1 MTMMPGGVAMPTI
14 ADQLSDYAVSLRY
27 QDLPDDVAH
36 LAKRMIIDTLGC
48 ALGGYHSEPARIAR
62 EVASTVTSNPA
73 GRVLGSGQLTS
84 PDLATFANGVMVRYL
99 DYNDGYT
106 SKESGHPSDSIA
118 ATLTCGDVG
127 RAGGKGLIT
136 STVLAYEAFCRICDA
151 VDIKPSGFDHVT
163 VGCIASILG
172 AAKSMGLD
180 RDQTLQALNLGIA
193 PNLALYQTRIGDVS
207 MWKGCAYANATRNA
221 MFAVMLAQ
229 RGITGPSPV
238 YEGSGGYFNT
248 VTGRPFELEALG
260 GDGTPFKIAEC
271 SIKRFPLGQY
281 SQTIAQAALDVRE
294 QLPGGVEPGDV
305 AEINIATLQTAVNI
319 MAGDAEKWRPA
330 NRETADHSMPYTAA
344 VALLYGGVE
353 SRHFDDEFL
362 FDDTLLSLVNKV
374 NVSVSEEANRRVPE
388 AMLCD
393 LEVVTTSG
401 QRHSAQV
408 AYHKGHH
415 KNPLTDAEVDDKFR
429 SLAAEHLSADRIDAL
444 LAHLWRIDEAPDLR
458 ELFRMLRFE

>member
-1 MTMMPGGVAMPTI
+1 MSNYT
-14 ADQLSDYAVSLRY
+14 SSLRY
-27 QDLPDDVAH
+27 EDLPEETVH
-36 LAKRMIIDTLGC
+36 LAKRFIIDTLGC
-48 ALGGYHSEPARIAR
+48 ALGGYESEPARVAR
-62 EVASTVTSNPA
+62 EMAGMVSSTAPVT
-73 GRVLGSGQLTS
+73 VMGSGQQSSL
-84 PDLATFANGVMVRYL
+84 DLASFANGVAIRYL
-99 DYNDGYT
+99 DFNDGYT
-106 SKESGHPSDSIA
+106 SRESGHPSDSIA
-118 ATLTCGDVG
+118 ASLSATEL
-127 RAGGKGLIT
+127 AGGSGKTFVL
-136 STVLAYEAFCRICDA
+136 STVLAYEVFCRLCDTI
-151 VDIKPSGFDHVT
+151 DIKPRFDHVT
-163 VGCIASILG
+163 VGG
-172 AAKSMGLD
+172 AASALAGARALGLSQE
-180 RDQTLQALNLGIA
+180 QTLQALNLNVA
-193 PNLALYQTRIGDVS
+193 SNLALYQTRIGDVS

-238 YEGSGGYFNT
+238 YEGAGGYFNT
-248 VTGRPFELEALG
+248 VTGRPFALEAMG
-260 GDGTPFKIAEC
+260 GNGEPFKIAEC

-294 QLPGGVEPGDV
+294 QIPGGITPDSV
-305 AEINIATLQTAVNI
+305 AEVNIATLQTAVNI

-362 FDDTLLSLVNKV
+362 FNEPLLELVGKV

-408 AYHKGHH
+408 AYHKRHH
-415 KNPLTDAEVDDKFR
+415 RNPLTDSEVEDKFR
-429 SLAAEHLSADRIDAL
+429 SLASEHLSAERVDAL
-444 LAHLWRIDEAPDLR
+444 LAHLWRIDEAPDLG
-458 ELFRMLRFE
+458 ELFGLLRFG

>member
-1 MTMMPGGVAMPTI
+1 MTTLAE
-14 ADQLSDYAVSLRY
+14 QLSNYASSLRY
-27 QDLPDDVAH
+27 EDLPAETVH
-36 LAKRMIIDTLGC
+36 LAKRFIIDTLGC
-48 ALGGYHSEPARIAR
+48 ALGGYESEPARVAR
-62 EVASTVTSNPA
+62 EMAGMVSSTAPVTVMGN
-73 GRVLGSGQLTS
+73 GHQTS
-84 PDLATFANGVMVRYL
+84 LDLASFANGVAIRYL

-106 SKESGHPSDSIA
+106 SNESGHPSDSIA
-118 ATLTCGDVG
+118 ASLSATEA
-127 RAGGKGLIT
+127 AGGNGRTFIL
-136 STVLAYEAFCRICDA
+136 STVLAYEVFCRLCDT
-151 VDIKPSGFDHVT
+151 VDIKPRFDHVT
-163 VGCIASILG
+163 VGGTASTLAAARALG
-172 AAKSMGLD
+172 LSQE
-180 RDQTLQALNLGIA
+180 QTLQALNLNVA
-193 PNLALYQTRIGDVS
+193 SNLALYQTRIGDVS

-238 YEGSGGYFNT
+238 YEGAGGYFNA
-248 VTGRPFELEALG
+248 VTGRPFALEAMG
-260 GDGTPFKIAEC
+260 GNGEPFKIAEC

-294 QLPGGVEPGDV
+294 QIPGGITPDSV
-305 AEINIATLQTAVNI
+305 AEVNIATLQTAVNI

-330 NRETADHSMPYTAA
+330 NRETADHCMPYTAA

-362 FDDTLLSLVNKV
+362 FNEPLLELVGKV

-415 KNPLTDAEVDDKFR
+415 RNPLTDSEVEDKFR
-429 SLAAEHLSADRIDAL
+429 SLASEHLSAERVDAL
-444 LAHLWRIDEAPDLR
+444 LAHLWRIDEAPDLG
-458 ELFRMLRFE
+458 ELFGLLRFG

>member
-1 MTMMPGGVAMPTI
+1 MPTM
-14 ADQLSDYAVSLRY
+14 AEMLSDYAVSLRY
-27 QDLPDDVAH
+27 EDLPDDVAH

-99 DYNDGYT
+99 DFNDGYT

-118 ATLTCGDVG
+118 ATMTCSEVG

-136 STVLAYEAFCRICDA
+136 ATVLAYEAFCRICDA

-207 MWKGCAYANATRNA
+207 MWKGCGYANASRNA
-221 MFAVMLAQ
+221 VFAVTLA
-229 RGITGPSPV
+229 RMGLTGPSPIF
-238 YEGSGGYFNT
+238 EGDGGYFKA
-248 VTGRPFELEALG
+248 VTRQPFQLEPFG
-260 GDGTPFKIAEC
+260 GPGQPFKIGEC

-281 SQTIAQAALDVRE
+281 SQTVVQAALEVRDE
-294 QLPGGVEPGDV
+294 LPDIDDIVQV
-305 AEINIATLQTAVNI
+305 KVSTLQTAVNI
-319 MAGDAEKWRPA
+319 MAGDPEKWRPL
-330 NRETADHSMPYTAA
+330 NRETADHSMPYTVA
-344 VALLYGGVE
+344 VALMYGGVDQ
-353 SRHFDDEFL
+353 SHFDDEYL
-362 FDDTLLSLVNKV
+362 QNQRLLDLVSRV
-374 NVSVSEEANRRVPE
+374 EVSVSEEANRMAPE
-388 AMLCD
+388 AMLCEV
-393 LEVVTTSG
+393 EVVTSRG
-401 QRHSAQV
+401 EHHSRRV
-408 AYHKGHH
+408 AYHKGHYR
-415 KNPLTDAEVDDKFR
+415 NPLSDSELEDKFR
-429 SLAAEHLSADRIDAL
+429 SLAGPVLAADRVDGL
-444 LAHLWRIDEAPDLR
+444 LARLWRLEEVEDIGEIF
-458 ELFRMLRFE
+458 ELTRI

>member
-1 MTMMPGGVAMPTI
+1 MPTI

-180 RDQTLQALNLGIA
+180 RDQTLQALEPWHRAQPGPVPDPDRRRFHVEGLRLRQRQ
-193 PNLALYQTRIGDVS
+193 P
-207 MWKGCAYANATRNA
+207 
-221 MFAVMLAQ
+221 Q
-229 RGITGPSPV
+229 RGLCGDTGPHGPDRAV
-238 YEGSGGYFNT
+238 
-248 VTGRPFELEALG
+248 P
-260 GDGTPFKIAEC
+260 
-271 SIKRFPLGQY
+271 
-281 SQTIAQAALDVRE
+281 
-294 QLPGGVEPGDV
+294 
-305 AEINIATLQTAVNI
+305 NI
-319 MAGDAEKWRPA
+319 
-330 NRETADHSMPYTAA
+330 
-344 VALLYGGVE
+344 
-353 SRHFDDEFL
+353 
-362 FDDTLLSLVNKV
+362 
-374 NVSVSEEANRRVPE
+374 
-388 AMLCD
+388 
-393 LEVVTTSG
+393 
-401 QRHSAQV
+401 
-408 AYHKGHH
+408 
-415 KNPLTDAEVDDKFR
+415 
-429 SLAAEHLSADRIDAL
+429 
-444 LAHLWRIDEAPDLR
+444 
-458 ELFRMLRFE
+458 